1 MAKAA
6 SAGVSPAQLWDGLR
20 RDWLIGLEER
30 EKGSGEEGAGWRE
43 KVVDY
48 RQQLKSATEDKLTP
62 SPPLILIAES
72 HPANF
77 LAGFL
82 AALIEG
88 WSVALANPRWG
99 TQEWESA
106 SRLIAPDLIWGSHIP
121 LQMAGGQKRLVALKT
136 MPEAGPEAGPESC
149 LSNPVI
155 LIPTGGSSGQVK
167 FACHSWVSLISS
179 ANGFLRRF
187 SPSGDP
193 VSTCCVLPMYHV
205 SGLMQVLRTWVS
217 GGQIAI
223 FPFKRLVSSGLA
235 HNVSDGE
242 QGLTFPNGFISLV
255 PTQLEQ
261 LLQAN
266 HAAWLRQFQAVFL
279 GGAPPW
285 PTLLTRAANQQIPLC
300 LSYGMTETAAMVTA
314 LMPADFLQGQ
324 RSSGQPLPHATIQI
338 VKNSQPV
345 PAGET
350 GQIVVRSAAIAQT
363 SHSNPHPLTLSP
375 PHPHAPFY
383 TDDIGHLTTDGHLHV
398 TGRASSKIISG
409 GENIFPAEVE
419 AALRSTGHVKDVCVV
434 GLPHPYWGEAVTA
447 AYVPATP
454 EVSASSLE
462 QALTNPIPTASGP
475 LLSRYKFP
483 KYWVPLAALPRNAQG
498 KLNRQTLLSQLAQKI
513 PLSSP
518 PAQTSAPDD
527 GDSPAESLVLH

>member
-6 SAGVSPAQLWDGLR
+6 SAGVSPAQLWAMLR
-20 RDWLIGLEER
+20 EDWLVGLGE
-30 EKGSGEEGAGWRE
+30 EEGAGWRE

-48 RQQLKSATEDKLTP
+48 RQQLKSATEDRLIP
-62 SPPLILIAES
+62 STPLILIAES
-72 HPANF
+72 HPDNF

-82 AALIEG
+82 AALLEG
-88 WSVALANPRWG
+88 WSVALANPHWG
-99 TQEWESA
+99 TQEWESIGQ
-106 SRLIAPDLIWGSHIP
+106 LIAPDLIWGSHIS
-121 LQMAGGQKRLVALKT
+121 LQVAGGQKRLIALKT
-136 MPEAGPEAGPESC
+136 MPEARSGADWNS
-149 LSNPVI
+149 PVI

-167 FACHSWVSLISS
+167 FACHSWVSLMTSV
-179 ANGFLRRF
+179 NGFLRRF
-187 SPSGDP
+187 CPSGDP
-193 VSTCCVLPMYHV
+193 VSTCCVLPMHHV
-205 SGLMQVLRTWVS
+205 SGLMQVLRTWIS

-223 FPFKRLVSSGLA
+223 FSFKRLVSFGLA
-235 HNVSDGE
+235 HNVSNSG
-242 QGLTFPNGFISLV
+242 QSLTFSNGFISLV

-266 HAAWLRQFQAVFL
+266 QGVWLRQFQAVFL

-285 PTLLTRAANQQIPLC
+285 PTLLARAANQQIPLC

-314 LMPADFLQGQ
+314 LMPADFLRGQ
-324 RSSGQPLPHATIQI
+324 RSSGQPLPHAAVQI
-338 VKNSQPV
+338 LQNNQPV

-363 SHSNPHPLTLSP
+363 AYSNPLSLL
-375 PHPHAPFY
+375 PFY
-383 TDDIGHLTTDGHLHV
+383 SDDIGHISADGHLHI

-419 AALRSTGHVKDVCVV
+419 AALRSTGQVKDVCVV
-434 GLPHPYWGEAVTA
+434 GLPHPHWGEAVTA

-454 EVSASSLE
+454 EVSASSLK
-462 QALTNPIPTASGP
+462 QALTNPTPSASVP

-498 KLNRQTLLSQLAQKI
+498 KLNRQILLSQLAQKI
-513 PLSSP
+513 PLSNP
-518 PAQTSAPDD
+518 PAQASAPDD
-527 GDSPAESLVLH
+527 GDSPAESLLPH